1 MPRIRCLYFNCLY
14 LDDDIC
20 TASIVEIDPDI
31 GCTTYAQGASDLFS
45 DDDDYDD
52 WDDTEDLG
60 MEIVDEIEM
69 DEDDGDWLDD

>member
-31 GCTTYAQGASDLFS
+31 GCTTYAQSTSELLSEIDEY
-45 DDDDYDD
+45 DDD
-52 WDDTEDLG
+52 WDTEDFD
-60 MEIVDEIEM
+60 MEMVDEEEM
-69 DEDDGDWLDD
+69 EDDDGDWLND